1 MTEPP
6 LEDARARVDHLFRHR
21 AGQMVATLGRIFGFE
36 HLDAIED
43 AVQDALVQALKR
55 WPFEGEPANPS
66 AWLTQVAKN
75 RLLDRL
81 RRGQRWERRRGELE
95 RLVAQCTEVPVG
107 GDDAR
112 FSQELR
118 DDTLRAIFACCH
130 PAIPGPGRVALTLRV
145 VGGFSL
151 AEIAR
156 AFLAREDAVSQRVLR
171 AKQRLK
177 KEGAPMELPPPEEL
191 PQRLDSA
198 LEVLYLMFNE
208 GYSALAG
215 DDLVRTDLCH
225 EAIRLAELLAE
236 HPQVGTPPVHALAAL
251 LLFHA
256 SRLPARSDAAR
267 ELLLLDEQDRLLWD
281 GGMIRRG
288 LEHFRLS
295 ARGDELS
302 QYHLEAE
309 IASCHALAPSL
320 ADTDWARVVAC
331 YDTLLS
337 RRPSPVVA
345 LNRAIGV
352 AHLQGPAAGLQEIE
366 ALGQLRLLQ
375 GYHPLHTARGEL
387 LRRLGRHL
395 EAATAY
401 REAMSLTSS
410 EPVRRFVARRLAE
423 VEGAGGSA

>member
-1 MTEPP
+1 MAEPP
-6 LEDARARVDHLFRHR
+6 FDDARARVDHLFRHR

-55 WPFEGEPANPS
+55 WPFEGEPDNPG

-81 RRGQRWERRRGELE
+81 RRGQRWERRRAELE
-95 RLVAQCTEVPVG
+95 RIVIAAASSEVPG
-107 GDDAR
+107 GDDAL
-112 FSQELR
+112 FSDELR

-151 AEIAR
+151 PEIAR
-156 AFLAREDAVSQRVLR
+156 AFLAREDAISQRVLR

-177 KEGAPMELPPPEEL
+177 RLGVRMELPPPEEL
-191 PQRLDSA
+191 PERLDSA
-198 LEVLYLMFNE
+198 LEVLYLIFNE

-236 HPQVGTPPVHALAAL
+236 HPRVGTPPVHALAAL
-251 LLFHA
+251 LLFHT
-256 SRLPARSDAAR
+256 SRLPARSDATR
-267 ELLLLDEQDRLLWD
+267 ELLLLDEQDRSLWD
-281 GGMIRRG
+281 AGMIRRG
-288 LEHFRLS
+288 LEHFRRS
-295 ARGDELS
+295 AQGDELT

-309 IASCHALAPSL
+309 IASCHALADSL
-320 ADTDWARVVAC
+320 AATDWERVVAC
-331 YDTLLS
+331 YDSLLS

-352 AHLQGPAAGLQEIE
+352 AHLQGPAAGLAEIE
-366 ALGQLRLLQ
+366 SLRQVRVLR
-375 GYHPLHTARGEL
+375 GYHPLHTARGEF
-387 LRRLGRHL
+387 LRRLGRHR
-395 EAATAY
+395 EAAEAF

-410 EPVRRFVARRLAE
+410 EPVRRFVARRIAE
-423 VEGAGGSA
+423 VENR